1 MNYEKLATRAN
12 ITVASAAVM
21 FRSALRKLAKEN
33 PEPGTGDGQ
42 DAGHSTDAA
51 SPSSKP
57 RRGRGGGRPKKT
69 TAAQQATGDQAEGE
83 ASEVDMD
90 FEYA

>member
-1 MNYEKLATRAN
+1 
-12 ITVASAAVM
+12 M
-21 FRSALRKLAKEN
+21 FRSALRKMAKEN
-33 PEPGTGDGQ
+33 PEPGTGDGK

-57 RRGRGGGRPKKT
+57 RRGRAGGRPKKT
-69 TAAQQATGDQAEGE
+69 TTTRQTTGDQAEGE

-90 FEYA
+90 FEDA